1 MTILT
6 HHGKTRECCEWV
18 IKNNE
23 NREDL
28 KGNLS
33 VQSWIQASKERLKE
47 LDEQEGEKQ
56 LCLNF

>member
-28 KGNLS
+28 KDNLS
-33 VQSWIQASKERLKE
+33 VQSWIQASKERLKN
-47 LDEQEGEKQ
+47 LMNKKGKS
-56 LCLNF
+56 NFV